1 MAQSIKRT
9 RKNVL
14 PDQKA
19 ITVLDKYKVASVQA
33 SPVFMDKRATIE
45 KGCSLIEEA
54 GRHGA
59 TLVVF
64 PETWIPGYPIWLN
77 RVNPRFG
84 YPLANKVYA
93 QLNKNSVD
101 IPGPET
107 IRLGEAA
114 KKASV
119 FVAMGLHERIS
130 SGTLYNTILYI
141 GRNGEYLG
149 KHRKLVPT
157 YNERMIWAHGD
168 GSTLGVFDT
177 EIGRLGG
184 LICWE
189 HWMPLARYALYA
201 QGEQIHTSLWPSVSE
216 KFLLA
221 CRSMAFE
228 GRLFVIVS
236 GTYMTRSAIS
246 DDFEFKKEMGDLPEV
261 LFRGGSAIIGPD
273 AAYLSGPVYDE
284 ETILYADIDLEL
296 GLQEKQTL
304 DVVGHYAR
312 PEVLK
317 LYVNRKAMTPAVFT
331 ESDDI

>member
-1 MAQSIKRT
+1 MDQTIKRT
-9 RKNVL
+9 RNTVIRDKTAN
-14 PDQKA
+14 
-19 ITVLDKYKVASVQA
+19 TVLDKYEVASIQA
-33 SPVFMDKRATIE
+33 SPVFMDKIATIE

-64 PETWIPGYPIWLN
+64 PETWIPGYPTWLN
-77 RVNPRFG
+77 RVNPRFN

-93 QLNKNSVD
+93 RLNKNAVD

-107 IRLGEAA
+107 MRLSKAA
-114 KKASV
+114 KKAGV
-119 FVAMGLHERIS
+119 FVAMGVHERIS

-141 GRNGEYLG
+141 GRNGEFLG

-201 QGEQIHTSLWPSVSE
+201 QGEQVHASLWPSVNE
-216 KFLLA
+216 NFLLA

-236 GTYMTRSAIS
+236 GTYMTKSAIPG
-246 DDFEFKKEMGDLPEV
+246 DFELIEEMGDLPEV
-261 LFRGGSAIIGPD
+261 ISRGGSAIIGPD
-273 AAYLSGPVYDE
+273 ASYLVGPVYDE

-296 GLQEKQTL
+296 GLQGKQTL

-317 LYVNRKAMTPAVFT
+317 LYVNRKEMTPVVFS
-331 ESDDI
+331 ESDSI

>member
-77 RVNPRFG
+77 RDNPRFG